1 MVIKM
6 KIIFMGTPD
15 FASGALEAIVK
26 AGHEVAAVVT
36 QPDKPKGRG
45 KEMQMPPVKAC
56 ALKYGIPVLQ
66 PVKVKDAEEV
76 AKLASFGAD
85 IFVVA
90 AFGQLL
96 PEAIL
101 RLPKFGCV
109 NIHASLLPKYRGAAP
124 IQWAILNGE
133 KETGIT
139 IMQMDKGLDTGDILM
154 KRVVPIG
161 ERETGASLFDKLA
174 EAGAQLIVEAL
185 PRIEKGELRPQ
196 KQNEEEAS
204 YVGML
209 KKSLGIIQ
217 WEKDALSI
225 DRLVRGLNSWP
236 SAYTYYHKKSLK
248 IWECEAILE
257 EDAHEE
263 AGNAAGRIEKVEK
276 DAFYVRTGKGLLR
289 VTQVQLE
296 GKKRMAVKDFLLGY
310 PMEIGDILGEL

>member
-1 MVIKM
+1 M
-6 KIIFMGTPD
+6 KVIFMGTPD
-15 FASGALEAIVK
+15 FASGALEAMIE

-45 KEMQMPPVKAC
+45 KEMRMPPVKAC

-66 PVKVKDAEEV
+66 PVKVREPKEV

-96 PEAIL
+96 PEEIL
-101 RLPKFGCV
+101 KLPKFGCV

-133 KETGIT
+133 RETGIT

-161 ERETGASLFDKLA
+161 ERETGESLYDKLSG
-174 EAGAQLIVEAL
+174 AGAELIVEAL
-185 PRIEKGELRPQ
+185 PKIEKGELKAQ
-196 KQNEEEAS
+196 KQNEEEAT

-209 KKSLGIIQ
+209 KKSMGLIH
-217 WEKDALSI
+217 WEKDAASI

-236 SAYTYYHKKSLK
+236 SAYTYYRKKSLK

-257 EDAHEE
+257 ENGSRETE
-263 AGNAAGRIEKVEK
+263 GMAGAVEKVEK
-276 DAFYVRTGKGLLR
+276 DAFYVRTGKGLLK
-289 VTQVQLE
+289 VMQVQPE

-310 PMEIGDILGEL
+310 PLEAGTILGGQEEA